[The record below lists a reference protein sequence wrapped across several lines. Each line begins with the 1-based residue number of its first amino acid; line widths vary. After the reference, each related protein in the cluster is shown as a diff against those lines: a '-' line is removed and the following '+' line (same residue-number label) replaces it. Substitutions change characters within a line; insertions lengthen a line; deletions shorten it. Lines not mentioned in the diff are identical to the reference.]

1 MKKLLTRLF
10 FFISCV
16 VLCACPYVDHGTSK
30 AARFTSYE
38 EIQGCYEGANIYE
51 GASIINWNSR
61 MDCYK
66 ICFEESVVVISEK
79 VQYYTQITNDS
90 AIIDSSKYNTT
101 YSKTYELIDEYDSDG
116 TLFYSVYIKDV
127 GHLAYRG
134 NNTFYAESTPY
145 AAGEYTK
152 ERIDLCDF

>member
-38 EIQGCYEGANIYE
+38 EIQGCYEGAR
-51 GASIINWNSR
+51 IINWGSQTEKIK
-61 MDCYK
+61 CYK
-66 ICFEESVVVISEK
+66 ICFEEKIAVISQK
-79 VQYYTQITNDS
+79 SLLIPKM
-90 AIIDSSKYNTT
+90 AIDSSVEVSIDFDTT

-116 TLFYSVYIKDV
+116 TLFYSVHIKDF

-134 NNTFYAESTPY
+134 NNIFNAKESAYT
-145 AAGEYTK
+145 AGEYTK
-152 ERIDLCDF
+152 ERVDLCDF

>member
-16 VLCACPYVDHGTSK
+16 VFCACPYVDHGTSK

-38 EIQGCYEGANIYE
+38 EIQGCYEGA
-51 GASIINWNSR
+51 SIMKWDSQTER
-61 MDCYK
+61 MDCSK
-66 ICFEESVVVISEK
+66 ICFEENIAVFSKKTLYMKEAV
-79 VQYYTQITNDS
+79 
-90 AIIDSSKYNTT
+90 IDSSVEVSIDFDTT
-101 YSKTYELIDEYDSDG
+101 YFKTYELIDEYDSDG

-134 NNTFYAESTPY
+134 NNIFNAKETYPT
-145 AAGEYTK
+145 AGEYTK
-152 ERIDLCDF
+152 ERIAICDF